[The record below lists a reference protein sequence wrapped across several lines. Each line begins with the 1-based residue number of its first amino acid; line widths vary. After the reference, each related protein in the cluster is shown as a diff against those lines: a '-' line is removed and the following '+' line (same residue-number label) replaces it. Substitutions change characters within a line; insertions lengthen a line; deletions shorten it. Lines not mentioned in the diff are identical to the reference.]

1 MTSQFRRQRYLVKF
15 EGGEEPLRNRV
26 ISRAEPHVPQKS
38 SSLELKAFQ
47 GQLAHIQQTLTR
59 IEYALV
65 GGNKEATDNMTNVKN
80 KIDQIWKILKST
92 GGNIKKEEDDLVDSL
107 EQYLLHKLD
116 KR

>member
-1 MTSQFRRQRYLVKF
+1 
-15 EGGEEPLRNRV
+15 
-26 ISRAEPHVPQKS
+26 
-38 SSLELKAFQ
+38 
-47 GQLAHIQQTLTR
+47 
-59 IEYALV
+59 
-65 GGNKEATDNMTNVKN
+65 MTNVKN